1 MVEYIACQICTNATS
16 SPYIPKTI
24 AAPSRARADQLSFLQ
39 GSATSAVGRDMRGC
53 VAADT
58 AGLRAFLSRA
68 EIRVFI
74 KSLMPASGSRLVGHR
89 P

>member
-16 SPYIPKTI
+16 SPYIPKTL

-58 AGLRAFLSRA
+58 AGAAGLPLTGRAT
-68 EIRVFI
+68 
-74 KSLMPASGSRLVGHR
+74 GSALGLGRD
-89 P
+89 